1 MLQYLCLVC
10 VLEGTSDSEQVDGV
24 AGHGATQ
31 QPLAAELRLDRVVLD
46 VVQVV
51 LSTARGSRVTSL
63 VCYVKKTHNR
73 VFDRLTKNIFIHDSC
88 RSKEYLVK
96 WGYHYIQVHI
106 NMPHRP

>member
-1 MLQYLCLVC
+1 MYSAETISYFGFVC

-51 LSTARGSRVTSL
+51 LSTAR
-63 VCYVKKTHNR
+63 
-73 VFDRLTKNIFIHDSC
+73 
-88 RSKEYLVK
+88 
-96 WGYHYIQVHI
+96 
-106 NMPHRP
+106 RPQPCGVQEMCNAYAIG